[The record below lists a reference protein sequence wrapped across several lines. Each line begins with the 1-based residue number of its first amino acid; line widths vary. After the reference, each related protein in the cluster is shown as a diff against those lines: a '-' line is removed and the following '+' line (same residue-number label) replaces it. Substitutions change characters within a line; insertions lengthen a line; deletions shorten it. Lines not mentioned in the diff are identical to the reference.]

1 MGLLYL
7 YLKALV
13 LPPLNLCVLAA
24 VGWFLGR
31 WWPRLGR
38 TLVAAA
44 VLCLYLLAT
53 PYVSSELLRS
63 LQVDPPLTEERLDND
78 AGAIVVLSGDLYR
91 HAPEYG
97 GDAVGRHTLERLQY
111 GVWLFRKVNLP
122 LLVTGGKMRGADSTL
137 AAIMRQTL
145 RRDFDVPVRWVE
157 AVARNTYENA
167 RFSAQLLKRA
177 NVRTI
182 YLVTHA
188 WHMRRAKAS
197 FQAVGI
203 EVVAAPTRFAS
214 KPTPVLGDFLPTARA
229 LEASHAAMYEWLG
242 LLWYTWRYY

>member
-1 MGLLYL
+1 MGLLYS

-24 VGWFLGR
+24 VGWLLGR

-91 HAPEYG
+91 QAPEYG
-97 GDAVGRHTLERLQY
+97 GDAVGRLTLERLQY

-122 LLVTGGKMRGADSTL
+122 LLVTGGKIRGADSTL
-137 AAIMRQTL
+137 AAIMQQTL

-157 AVARNTYENA
+157 AASRNTYENA

-188 WHMRRAKAS
+188 SHMARAKAS

-214 KPTPVLGDFLPTARA
+214 KHTPVPDAFLPRAWA
-229 LEASHAAMYEWLG
+229 LEASYVAMYEWLG
-242 LLWYTWRYY
+242 LLWYTWRYF

>member
-1 MGLLYL
+1 MLAHVFEPCRLRLL
-7 YLKALV
+7 
-13 LPPLNLCVLAA
+13 LA
-24 VGWFLGR
+24 
-31 WWPRLGR
+31 PRLCHE
-38 TLVAAA
+38 A
-44 VLCLYLLAT
+44 LAQGCG
-53 PYVSSELLRS
+53 S
-63 LQVDPPLTEERLDND
+63 
-78 AGAIVVLSGDLYR
+78 
-91 HAPEYG
+91 
-97 GDAVGRHTLERLQY
+97 
-111 GVWLFRKVNLP
+111 
-122 LLVTGGKMRGADSTL
+122 
-137 AAIMRQTL
+137 
-145 RRDFDVPVRWVE
+145 
-157 AVARNTYENA
+157 
-167 RFSAQLLKRA
+167 A

>member
-1 MGLLYL
+1 
-7 YLKALV
+7 
-13 LPPLNLCVLAA
+13 
-24 VGWFLGR
+24 
-31 WWPRLGR
+31 
-38 TLVAAA
+38 
-44 VLCLYLLAT
+44 
-53 PYVSSELLRS
+53 
-63 LQVDPPLTEERLDND
+63 
-78 AGAIVVLSGDLYR
+78 
-91 HAPEYG
+91 
-97 GDAVGRHTLERLQY
+97 
-111 GVWLFRKVNLP
+111 
-122 LLVTGGKMRGADSTL
+122 MRDADSTL
-137 AAIMRQTL
+137 AAVMRQTL
-145 RRDFDVPVRWVE
+145 KRDFDVPVRWVE
-157 AVARNTYENA
+157 AAARNTYENA

-214 KPTPVLGDFLPTARA
+214 KPTPRLGDFLPAARA